1 MTSDRPT
8 LARAFLVG
16 SFLHFLA
23 GVVGPAAVAAGAA
36 ALQKRG
42 VTDSLVWMMPA
53 LIAMVLG
60 VLFIFHEL
68 VVLVALAYLRR
79 QARTT
84 PPQSDLAVDLV
95 ITVIGADALALVLG
109 AVTLA
114 SLGVSKF
121 GDLVWVLGLFAP
133 ALYGTYLLAR
143 WIRTAL
149 APAPDPAPEAAGPS
163 ADAPRITA
171 RDPSLVGLQLYVTAA
186 VAILAF
192 AGLGC
197 RQDLPR
203 TFGIAFG
210 SIVLGRIVVMTVV
223 QSQKQRR
230 E

>member
-36 ALQKRG
+36 ALQKRN

-53 LIAMVLG
+53 LIAMALG
-60 VLFIFHEL
+60 VVFVFHEL
-68 VVLVALAYLRR
+68 VVLAALAYLRR

-84 PPQSDLAVDLV
+84 QPQSDLAVDLV

-109 AVTLA
+109 AVILA

-121 GDLVWVLGLFAP
+121 GDLWVLGLFAP
-133 ALYGTYLLAR
+133 GLYGTYLLAR

-149 APAPDPAPEAAGPS
+149 APAADPGPEPGAPAPEAA
-163 ADAPRITA
+163 RVTA
-171 RDPSLVGLQLYVTAA
+171 RDPALVGLQMYVTAA

-192 AGLGC
+192 AGLGW

-210 SIVLGRIVVMTVV
+210 SIVIGRVVVMTVV
-223 QSQKQRR
+223 QNQKQRR